1 MKIHSRYR
9 LLGWL
14 LLCPLSTV
22 VAAER
27 YPVQGQAYVQ
37 FEFGAREY
45 SRGWQLGLQM
55 LAPGSRLRARKL
67 EEEPEAST
75 AESQEPATATAS
87 SPAYLRFEFLPGREL
102 RLQLLGADVAGYR
115 FRVLPTKAQA
125 AEQNSEEQV
134 RQGSWLGRNW
144 GKLALGAGA
153 VALLAVAGGGGSS
166 DAGEGTVTGT
176 TVSGGLLCSA
186 DNSSCV
192 VPLPCGESGGNV
204 AGCAN

>member
-1 MKIHSRYR
+1 MKKRSHYR

-45 SRGWQLGLQM
+45 SRGWQAGLQL
-55 LAPGSRLRARKL
+55 LAPGSRLRVQKL
-67 EEEPEAST
+67 GEEPGASA
-75 AESQEPATATAS
+75 AESQEPTTAS
-87 SPAYLRFEFLPGREL
+87 SPAYLHLEFLPGREL
-102 RLQLLGADVAGYR
+102 RLQLLGADFAGYR
-115 FRVLPTKAQA
+115 YGVLPTRAQA
-125 AEQNSEEQV
+125 ADQNGEEQV

-166 DAGEGTVTGT
+166 DAGEGTVTGA

-186 DNSSCV
+186 DGSVCV

>member
-1 MKIHSRYR
+1 MKNRSRYR

-45 SRGWQLGLQM
+45 SRGWQVGLQL

-75 AESQEPATATAS
+75 AESQEPATAS

-102 RLQLLGADVAGYR
+102 RLQLLGADVAGFR
-115 FRVLPTKAQA
+115 FGVLPTKAQA

-166 DAGEGTVTGT
+166 DAGT